1 MAPDLSTPHAA
12 NALPAPNGGCFR
24 CYDRKIDWQIGS
36 DFAKIQMPLHAM
48 INGVVKSKHLT
59 PMSARLTGNAVLALS
74 APVPMA
80 DLMDTEDALDT
91 LDFVAPKMAAR
102 AEKRKKEEEEHAAME
117 ERLAKRARGQEKSGE
132 ERL

>member
-1 MAPDLSTPHAA
+1 
-12 NALPAPNGGCFR
+12 
-24 CYDRKIDWQIGS
+24 
-36 DFAKIQMPLHAM
+36 MPLHAM

-91 LDFVAPKMAAR
+91 LDFVAAKMAAR
-102 AEKRKKEEEEHAAME
+102 AEKRKKEEEEQAAME
-117 ERLAKRARGQEKSGE
+117 ERLRRWPEGKKERRR

>member
-1 MAPDLSTPHAA
+1 M
-12 NALPAPNGGCFR
+12 
-24 CYDRKIDWQIGS
+24 DWKIGS
-36 DFAKIQMPLHAM
+36 DFAKIQMPLRAM

-91 LDFVAPKMAAR
+91 LDFVAAKAR
-102 AEKRKKEEEEHAAME
+102 AEKRKNEEEQAATE
-117 ERLAKRARGQEKSGE
+117 ERLQRWPEGRK
-132 ERL
+132 ERRREGL